1 MNDSESG
8 TTRLARVL
16 FAIWML
22 VSIWLVL
29 RAVVIETAIQSSLLS
44 RYEQMNSGTDE
55 GDQQADVAI
64 ERARDAPLSE
74 IRLALTEAVALAL
87 GFYVAS
93 RLSRRFSTRP
103 WGHRLAQV
111 LVLVGAVAV
120 AVSILGIGTPTRP
133 MRRGEDPSTS
143 MDRPTPRERTGPRE
157 RPNLAGFFPAPSRT
171 FTLRRLEG
179 QPFTLPLVRPGRFM
193 VIDFWASWCAPCV
206 KRLPTLRTLA
216 PELARIAP
224 IDFIM
229 VSLDRSPIEAKRASE
244 PAIESAT
251 YLFTEGNEWEHEIV
265 KAFRITSVPHSVLV
279 LPDGRNYPVD
289 LNNQAGVEF
298 VKAVLSDPGVRKQN

>member
-1 MNDSESG
+1 MNDPESG

-16 FAIWML
+16 FAVWIF
-22 VSIWLVL
+22 VSIWLLL

-44 RYEQMNSGTDE
+44 RYEQMNSGSDE
-55 GDQQADVAI
+55 GGQQADVAI

-74 IRLALTEAVALAL
+74 IRLALTETLALAL
-87 GFYVAS
+87 GFYVAL
-93 RLSRRFSTRP
+93 RLSRCLSTRP

-111 LVLVGAVAV
+111 FVLVGALAVAV
-120 AVSILGIGTPTRP
+120 ALLDVRAPTRP
-133 MRRGEDPSTS
+133 MRLGEGPTTS
-143 MDRPTPRERTGPRE
+143 VDLPIPQERTGPRV
-157 RPNLAGFFPAPSRT
+157 RPDLAGFFPAQNHN
-171 FTLRRLEG
+171 FTLRSLEG

-206 KRLPTLRTLA
+206 KGLPTLRALA

-224 IDFIM
+224 IDFVM

-265 KAFRITSVPHSVLV
+265 KAFRITSIPHTVLV

-298 VKAVLSDPGVRKQN
+298 VKAVLSDPGVRKRN